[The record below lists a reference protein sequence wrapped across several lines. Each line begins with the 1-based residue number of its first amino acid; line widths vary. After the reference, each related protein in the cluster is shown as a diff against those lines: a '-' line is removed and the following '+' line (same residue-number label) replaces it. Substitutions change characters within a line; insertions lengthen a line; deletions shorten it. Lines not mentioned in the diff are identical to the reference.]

1 MKKNK
6 KNVSLK
12 EYRKNIS
19 LIKEYKF
26 KIEIEGV
33 GGTLYYSVPN
43 DGQTEQEAKEQVN
56 YFLTSMP
63 FIIKNDE
70 WDNL

>member
-1 MKKNK
+1 M
-6 KNVSLK
+6 
-12 EYRKNIS
+12 E
-19 LIKEYKF
+19 EYKF

-33 GGTLYYSVPN
+33 GGVLYYSVPN
-43 DGQTEQEAKEQVN
+43 EGQTEQEAKKQVD

-63 FIIKNDE
+63 FIIKSDE